1 MANEGLHCG
10 PRKAGRGRQALIR
23 VKPISANV
31 NEKWLLVLGTIRAAL
46 ALALQLAPEAAL
58 AISIDNLS
66 LTRIEYFPGAQ
77 VAHPWR
83 VTLVNQ
89 PPL

>member
-31 NEKWLLVLGTIRAAL
+31 NEKWLLVLGTMRAAL
-46 ALALQLAPEAAL
+46 GGAYEQLD
-58 AISIDNLS
+58 SIVGSNRTMADQDFGRS
-66 LTRIEYFPGAQ
+66 Q
-77 VAHPWR
+77 S
-83 VTLVNQ
+83 
-89 PPL
+89 